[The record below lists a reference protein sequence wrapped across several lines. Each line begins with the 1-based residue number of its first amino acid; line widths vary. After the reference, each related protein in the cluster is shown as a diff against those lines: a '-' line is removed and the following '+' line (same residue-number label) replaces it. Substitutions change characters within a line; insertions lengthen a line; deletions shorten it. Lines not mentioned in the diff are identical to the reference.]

1 MAAQPT
7 LQRRYG
13 HGKKPESYEAIQEIK
28 TSGLLRFA
36 CNMAYS
42 AARKPLSLVSKPE
55 NAFDQSIKT
64 GLRMLSG
71 AARFWYGFIENNA

>member
-28 TSGLLRFA
+28 TSGLLRCA

-42 AARKPLSLVSKPE
+42 AARKPLS
-55 NAFDQSIKT
+55 FSIKT
-64 GLRMLSG
+64 GK
-71 AARFWYGFIENNA
+71 RF